1 MKNKKG
7 LMIIV
12 LMLVLSL
19 VIVLG
24 ACGSKANTTNET
36 SNAGSTAPTDEA
48 TSGVASEEDAST
60 DDTVATDV
68 NENAAEETAESGS
81 ESSSSSVTVPDG
93 FTERDFDIGYSDYE
107 TITLSGSTAST
118 DASGASV
125 SGSTVTI
132 NAAGNYLLTGELNGQ
147 IVVDVPGTEDKVQL
161 ILDNATITNDTSA
174 AIYVLNADKV
184 FVTTTE
190 GSVNKISTTGAFIQ
204 TDENAVDGAIF
215 SKDDIVFNGEGAL
228 NVTSVQGH
236 AIVSKDDL
244 KITSGTYELTSAEKA
259 LSANDLIGIAGGDIM
274 IVAGDDGLNSDLDVH
289 IYDGTININATDDGV
304 HAEATLTV
312 DGGEITIVAA
322 EGLEATVVTVNDGSI
337 DIAASDDGINAAQ
350 KVTDYTPALEIN
362 GGEITVTMAAGD
374 TDALD
379 SNGYL
384 YINGGVV
391 NISAQFPFD
400 YDLGGAING
409 GEVYVN
415 GQQVTELY
423 NAMMGGPGGWGGGQ
437 GGQMPGGQMPGGQGG
452 QMPGGQGGGGRP

>member
-1 MKNKKG
+1 
-7 LMIIV
+7 
-12 LMLVLSL
+12 MLVLSL

-36 SNAGSTAPTDEA
+36 NNAGSTAPTDEA
-48 TSGVASEEDAST
+48 TSEVANEEETNADDA
-60 DDTVATDV
+60 ATTT
-68 NENAAEETAESGS
+68 NAEESAAEETAESGS

-107 TITLSGSTAST
+107 TITLSGGTAST

-174 AIYVLNADKV
+174 SIYVLNADKV

-259 LSANDLIGIAGGDIM
+259 LSANDLIGIAGGDIT
-274 IVAGDDGLNSDLDVH
+274 IVAGDDGLNSDLDVN

-437 GGQMPGGQMPGGQGG
+437 
-452 QMPGGQGGGGRP
+452 MPGGQGGGGRP

>member
-7 LMIIV
+7 LMILV

-19 VIVLG
+19 VIGLS
-24 ACGSKANTTNET
+24 ACGNKAGTANTTNATNTT
-36 SNAGSTAPTDEA
+36 SNTESTAETATETDA
-48 TSGVASEEDAST
+48 AADSSASEEETNADASAGS
-60 DDTVATDV
+60 D
-68 NENAAEETAESGS
+68 EPSEGNASS
-81 ESSSSSVTVPDG
+81 ESASSVTVPEG

-107 TITLSGSTAST
+107 AITLSGSTASR

-125 SGSTVTI
+125 NGSTVTI
-132 NAAGNYLLTGELNGQ
+132 TSAGNYLLTGELDGQ
-147 IVVDVPGTEDKVQL
+147 IVIDVPGKDDKVQL
-161 ILDNATITNDTSA
+161 VLDNATITNDTSA

-190 GSVNKISTTGAFIQ
+190 GSVNKISTTGAFVQ
-204 TDENAVDGAIF
+204 TGENDVDGAIF
-215 SKDDIVFNGEGAL
+215 SKDDIVFNGEGTL
-228 NVTSVQGH
+228 NVTSAQGH

-244 KITSGTYELTSAEKA
+244 KITSGTYVLETAEKG
-259 LSANDLIGIAGGDIM
+259 LSANDLIGIAGGDIT
-274 IVAGDDGLNSDLDVH
+274 ISAGDDGLNTELDVY
-289 IYDGTININATDDGV
+289 ITGGNITIVAVDDGV
-304 HAEATLTV
+304 HADATLTI
-312 DGGEITIVAA
+312 DGGNLTIDAA
-322 EGLEATVVTVNDGSI
+322 EGLEATVVTLNDGDI
-337 DIAASDDGINAAQ
+337 NIAATDDGINAAQ
-350 KVTDYTPALEIN
+350 KVTDYTPTLEIN
-362 GGEITVTMAAGD
+362 GGNVNVVMAMGD

-423 NAMMGGPGGWGGGQ
+423 NAMMGGPGGWGGGGWG
-437 GGQMPGGQMPGGQGG
+437 GGQP
-452 QMPGGQGGGGRP
+452 GGGRP

>member
-1 MKNKKG
+1 MKTKKG

-12 LMLVLSL
+12 LMIVLALV
-19 VIVLG
+19 VALG
-24 ACGSKANTTNET
+24 ACGSKVSKADATSTTDASNNAESTTTESSADEEET
-36 SNAGSTAPTDEA
+36 SA
-48 TSGVASEEDAST
+48 
-60 DDTVATDV
+60 DDTATTDA
-68 NENAAEETAESGS
+68 EKSASEETAESGS

-125 SGSTVTI
+125 NGSTVTI
-132 NAAGNYLLTGELNGQ
+132 SSAGNYLLTGDLSGQ
-147 IVVDVPGTEDKVQL
+147 IVVDVPGTDDTVQL
-161 ILDNATITNDTSA
+161 ILDNASITNDTSA

-190 GSVNKISTTGAFIQ
+190 GSVNKVSTTGAFVQ

-215 SKDDIVFNGEGAL
+215 SKDDIVFNGEGTL
-228 NVTSVQGH
+228 NVTSAQGH

-259 LSANDLIGIAGGDIM
+259 LSANDLIGIAGGDIT
-274 IVAGDDGLNSDLDVH
+274 IDAGDDGLNSDLDVH

-304 HAEATLTV
+304 HAEATLTI
-312 DGGEITIVAA
+312 DGGEIKIVAA
-322 EGLEATVVTVNDGSI
+322 EGLEATVVTLNDGII
-337 DIAASDDGINAAQ
+337 DIAASDDGINDAQ
-350 KVTDYTPALEIN
+350 KVMDYTPTLEIN
-362 GGEITVTMAAGD
+362 GGEIAITMAAGD

-379 SNGYL
+379 SKGYL

-409 GEVYVN
+409 GEDYVN

-423 NAMMGGPGGWGGGQ
+423 NSMMGGPGGW
-437 GGQMPGGQMPGGQGG
+437 GGQMPGGQGG
-452 QMPGGQGGGGRP
+452 QMPGGQGGQMPGGGGRP